1 MILYKFI
8 SGEDSHRMFMY
19 KNTIKVKRKHTTK
32 MVEPVQV
39 LTSHL
44 IRLGDAY

>member
-1 MILYKFI
+1 
-8 SGEDSHRMFMY
+8 MY

-32 MVEPVQV
+32 MAEPIQV

-44 IRLGDAY
+44 MRLGDAY